1 MYGETTERKSYM
13 NPNDKSMMVFRDA
26 PVPKAVFSNIIPS
39 VISMLMVLF
48 YNLADTVFIGQ
59 TNDALM
65 VTAVS
70 LATPVFLLFMAIGML
85 FGIGGTS
92 FISRRLG
99 EGDYHTAKRTSSFC
113 FWGGIS
119 IGVICLLGILI
130 FAEPVARAVGASDD
144 SVGYTRQYL
153 AIVAFGIPFL
163 ILSNAFSNI
172 IRAEGHP
179 KTAMTGMIIGN
190 LVNIILD
197 PVMILGFGW
206 NVAGA
211 AIATVLGNVVSAVFY
226 IIHLSSK
233 KSLLSIRPKHF
244 TIKRTVSMGV
254 FAIGIPAALNSV
266 LMSTS
271 NIVINKVMANY
282 GDMAVAGLGVA
293 MKVNTIAIMLLIG
306 IGIGVQPLL
315 GFCFGARLRKRYLSI
330 LKFTLIVAT
339 ITSVVM
345 TVICYVFAG
354 PLVEFILKEP
364 EAYAYGFEFSRVY
377 ILSGPVIGLL
387 FVMINAI
394 QSTGATIP
402 SLILSLSRQ
411 GLIYYPMLFIF
422 THFFDTAKMAA
433 MTQPVTDYI
442 AATMAVILFIFTFR
456 KYFPKS
462 RDLTLQA
469 DPSEGIAEDISRDT

>member
-1 MYGETTERKSYM
+1 MNNNEKSIAI
-13 NPNDKSMMVFRDA
+13 FRDA

-39 VISMLMVLF
+39 VISMIMVLF
-48 YNLADTVFIGQ
+48 YNLADTIFIGQ
-59 TNDALM
+59 TEDALM

-99 EGDYHTAKRTSSFC
+99 EGDYQTAKRTSSFC

-119 IGVICLLGILI
+119 IGILSLIGILL

-144 SVGYTRQYL
+144 SLEYTKQYL
-153 AIVAFGIPFL
+153 TIVAFGIPFL

-197 PVMILGFGW
+197 PIMILGFGW

-211 AIATVLGNVVSAVFY
+211 AIATVLGNVVSAAFY
-226 IIHLSSK
+226 IIHLCSSR
-233 KSLLSIRPKHF
+233 SMLSIKPKHF
-244 TIKRTVSMGV
+244 TMARKISMGV
-254 FAIGIPAALNSV
+254 FAIGIPAALNSI

-271 NIVINKVMANY
+271 NIVINKVMADY

-293 MKVNTIAIMLLIG
+293 MKVNTITVMLLIG
-306 IGIGVQPLL
+306 IGTGVQPLL

-330 LKFTLIVAT
+330 LKFTLIVAS
-339 ITSVVM
+339 ITSIVM
-345 TVICYVFAG
+345 TVVCFTFAG
-354 PLVEFILKEP
+354 PLVRFILKEP

-411 GLIYYPMLFIF
+411 GIIYYPMLFIF
-422 THFFDTAKMAA
+422 THFFNTAKMAA
-433 MTQPVTDYI
+433 MTQPVTDYL
-442 AATMAVILFIFTFR
+442 AATLAVILFIYTFR
-456 KYFPKS
+456 RLFPKS
-462 RDLTLQA
+462 RGVD
-469 DPSEGIAEDISRDT
+469 

>member
-1 MYGETTERKSYM
+1 MNNNEKSIAI
-13 NPNDKSMMVFRDA
+13 FRDA

-39 VISMLMVLF
+39 VISMIMVLF
-48 YNLADTVFIGQ
+48 YNLADTIFIGQ
-59 TNDALM
+59 TEDALM

-99 EGDYHTAKRTSSFC
+99 EGDYQTAKRTSSFC

-119 IGVICLLGILI
+119 IGILSLIGILL

-144 SVGYTRQYL
+144 SLEYTKQYL
-153 AIVAFGIPFL
+153 TIVAFGIPFL

-190 LVNIILD
+190 LMNIILD
-197 PVMILGFGW
+197 PIMILGFGW

-211 AIATVLGNVVSAVFY
+211 AIATVLGNVVSAAFY
-226 IIHLSSK
+226 IIHLCSSR
-233 KSLLSIRPKHF
+233 SMLSIKPKHF
-244 TIKRTVSMGV
+244 TMARKISMGV
-254 FAIGIPAALNSV
+254 FAIGIPAALNSI

-271 NIVINKVMANY
+271 NIVINKVMADY

-293 MKVNTIAIMLLIG
+293 MKVNTITVMLLIG
-306 IGIGVQPLL
+306 IGTGVQPLL

-330 LKFTLIVAT
+330 LKFTLIVAS
-339 ITSVVM
+339 ITSIVM
-345 TVICYVFAG
+345 TVVCYTFAG
-354 PLVEFILKEP
+354 PLVRFILKEP

-411 GLIYYPMLFIF
+411 GIIYYPMLFIF
-422 THFFDTAKMAA
+422 THFFNTAKMAA
-433 MTQPVTDYI
+433 MTQPVTDYL
-442 AATMAVILFIFTFR
+442 AATLAVILFIYTFR
-456 KYFPKS
+456 RLFPKS
-462 RDLTLQA
+462 RGVD
-469 DPSEGIAEDISRDT
+469 

>member
-1 MYGETTERKSYM
+1 MNNNEKSIAI
-13 NPNDKSMMVFRDA
+13 FRDA

-39 VISMLMVLF
+39 VISMIMVLF
-48 YNLADTVFIGQ
+48 YNLADTIFIGQ
-59 TNDALM
+59 TEDALM

-99 EGDYHTAKRTSSFC
+99 EGDYQTAKRTSSFC

-119 IGVICLLGILI
+119 IGILSLIGILL

-144 SVGYTRQYL
+144 SLEYTKQYL
-153 AIVAFGIPFL
+153 TIVAFGIPFL

-197 PVMILGFGW
+197 PIMILGFGW

-211 AIATVLGNVVSAVFY
+211 AIATVLGNVVSAAFY
-226 IIHLSSK
+226 IIHLCSSR
-233 KSLLSIRPKHF
+233 SMLSVKLKHF
-244 TIKRTVSMGV
+244 TIARKISMGV
-254 FAIGIPAALNSV
+254 FAIGIPAALNSI

-271 NIVINKVMANY
+271 NIVINKVMADY

-293 MKVNTIAIMLLIG
+293 MKVNTITVMLLIG
-306 IGIGVQPLL
+306 IGTGVQPLL

-330 LKFTLIVAT
+330 LKFTLIVAS
-339 ITSVVM
+339 ITSIVM
-345 TVICYVFAG
+345 TVVCYTFAG
-354 PLVEFILKEP
+354 PLVRFILKEP

-411 GLIYYPMLFIF
+411 GIIYYPMLFIF
-422 THFFDTAKMAA
+422 THFFNTAKMAA
-433 MTQPVTDYI
+433 MTQPVTDYL
-442 AATMAVILFIFTFR
+442 AATLAVILFIYTFR
-456 KYFPKS
+456 RLFPKN
-462 RDLTLQA
+462 RGVD
-469 DPSEGIAEDISRDT
+469 

>member
-1 MYGETTERKSYM
+1 MNNNEKSIAI
-13 NPNDKSMMVFRDA
+13 FRDA

-39 VISMLMVLF
+39 VISMIMVLF
-48 YNLADTVFIGQ
+48 YNLADTIFIGQ
-59 TNDALM
+59 TEDALM

-119 IGVICLLGILI
+119 IGILSLVGILL

-144 SVGYTRQYL
+144 SLEYTKQYL
-153 AIVAFGIPFL
+153 TIVAFGIPFL

-179 KTAMTGMIIGN
+179 KTAMTGMILGN
-190 LVNIILD
+190 LMNIILD
-197 PVMILGFGW
+197 PIMILGFGW
-206 NVAGA
+206 DVAGA
-211 AIATVLGNVVSAVFY
+211 AIATVLGNVISAAFY
-226 IIHLSSK
+226 IIHLCSSR
-233 KSLLSIRPKHF
+233 SMLSIKPKHF
-244 TIKRTVSMGV
+244 TMARKISMGV
-254 FAIGIPAALNSV
+254 FAIGIPAALNSI

-271 NIVINKVMANY
+271 NIVINKVMADY

-293 MKVNTIAIMLLIG
+293 MKVNTITVMLLIG
-306 IGIGVQPLL
+306 IGTGVQPLL

-330 LKFTLIVAT
+330 LKFTLIVAS
-339 ITSVVM
+339 ITSIVM
-345 TVICYVFAG
+345 TVVCFTFAG
-354 PLVEFILKEP
+354 PLVRFILKEP

-411 GLIYYPMLFIF
+411 GIIYYPMLFIF
-422 THFFDTAKMAA
+422 THFFNTAKMAA
-433 MTQPVTDYI
+433 MTQPVTDYL
-442 AATMAVILFIFTFR
+442 AATLAVILFIYTFR
-456 KYFPKS
+456 RLFPKS
-462 RDLTLQA
+462 RGVD
-469 DPSEGIAEDISRDT
+469 